1 MASEQH
7 YDPYFSL
14 KTYTA
19 GEDGSRLAEMAKEFG
34 LQNQRQPR
42 KQVRPETT
50 PTHPHVVVEPATVT
64 ARQRVT
70 NIIQDHSI
78 EVARMRAV
86 YSRQRHDHRTTDL
99 HLEDVGV
106 LDMTTTGGP
115 PQQWDSDA
123 PDWLERIEQEEEDL
137 HAHGVGGDLT
147 SAVLGVIKGCVPHFR
162 KRRTSFD

>member
-1 MASEQH
+1 MESEQH
-7 YDPYFSL
+7 HDPYVQL

-42 KQVRPETT
+42 KQVRHETI
-50 PTHPHVVVEPATVT
+50 THPHVVEPATFT

-86 YSRQRHDHRTTDL
+86 YSRQRHDRTTNL

-106 LDMTTTGGP
+106 LDMTTGGT
-115 PQQWDSDA
+115 QQWDSDA

-147 SAVLGVIKGCVPHFR
+147 SAVLGVIKGCVTHFR
-162 KRRTSFD
+162 KRWTAFD